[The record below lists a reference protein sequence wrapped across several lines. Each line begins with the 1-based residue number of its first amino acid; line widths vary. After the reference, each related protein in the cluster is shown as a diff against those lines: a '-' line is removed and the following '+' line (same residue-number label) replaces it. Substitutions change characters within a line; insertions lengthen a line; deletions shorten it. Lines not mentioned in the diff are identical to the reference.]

1 MRQGPHLHVLF
12 DVTRLLARSGFATP
26 TGIDRVDRAYLEALH
41 DSPQVELHL
50 VRLDALGPHLL
61 APREAE
67 RVLHLLARS
76 HERPSSTADQIS
88 FETLQRWLQSPPG
101 TRAPRQVAATTAPVE
116 SGAPAQRLRRLIDRP
131 LADLRLRE
139 LLGRQGHASCL
150 YLNTSHGQSY
160 RTALAR
166 WLRRT
171 RIASAFFVHDLLP
184 IEFPQ
189 FNRAA
194 EPARHAAR
202 MRTASECARHVIV
215 NSEVTRDVLRGYLE
229 KLGRHVPPITVL
241 PLGVGPE
248 FRPDADRP
256 VLACPVPYFV
266 VLGTIEP
273 RKNHALLLRVW
284 RQLVDAHGTEAPR
297 LVILGRR
304 GWNNEA
310 LFQELDGGARLGSH
324 VVEWPGLGDAAVIEL
339 VRSARALLAP
349 SFAEGYHL
357 PVAEALALGTP
368 VLVSDIAA
376 HREIG
381 ADHAVYVDPAAD
393 AAWQNLICEYADRH
407 ALRRGEQA
415 KQIQAYRPPRW
426 PDHLSRALAILN
438 AAAREV

>member
-1 MRQGPHLHVLF
+1 MRHGPLLHVLF
-12 DVTRLLARSGFATP
+12 DVTRLLARAGFATP

-41 DSPQVELHL
+41 AAPNVELHM

-67 RVLHLLARS
+67 RVMHVLALGR
-76 HERPSSTADQIS
+76 ERQDSAAERGA
-88 FETLQRWLQSPPG
+88 FETLCAWLRSPAG
-101 TRAPRQVAATTAPVE
+101 TPAPRQPAASRVE
-116 SGAPAQRLRRLIDRP
+116 SLAAARPRHLRRLLERP
-131 LADLRLRE
+131 LADLRLRQ
-139 LLGRQGHASCL
+139 LLGRQSRTACL

-171 RIASAFFVHDLLP
+171 RIPSAFFVHDLLP
-184 IEFPQ
+184 IEYPQ

-215 NSEVTRDVLRGYLE
+215 NSEVTRGVLRAYLE
-229 KLGRHVPPITVL
+229 DQGRRVPPITVL
-241 PLGVGPE
+241 PLGVGSE
-248 FRPDADRP
+248 FRNHGDRP
-256 VLACPVPYFV
+256 VPSASVPYFV

-273 RKNHALLLRVW
+273 RKNHALLLRIW
-284 RQLVDAHGTEAPR
+284 RQLVDTDGDMAPR

-304 GWNNEA
+304 GWNNQA
-310 LFQELDGGARLGSH
+310 LFRQLDGDAGMVAH
-324 VVEWPGLGDAAVIEL
+324 VVEWPGLGD
-339 VRSARALLAP
+339 SAIVDLMRGSRALLAP

-368 VLVSDIAA
+368 VLASDIAA
-376 HREIG
+376 HREI
-381 ADHAVYVDPAAD
+381 AAEHAELVDPED
-393 AAWQNLICEYADRH
+393 DGVWLKLVRDYGAWH
-407 ALRRGEQA
+407 APRRAEQVR
-415 KQIQAYRPPRW
+415 QIQGYQPPRW
-426 PDHLSRALAILN
+426 PDHLARAIAILE